1 MILANSFQT
10 LILHVMCDQ
19 ELNLLV
25 VDPWGV
31 DSHFLKKYL
40 WCIKDI
46 NDYALVINILDM
58 AD

>member
-1 MILANSFQT
+1 MANLFQT

-25 VDPWGV
+25 VDTWGV
-31 DSHFLKKYL
+31 DIHILKKYL

-46 NDYALVINILDM
+46 NDYAIVINILDM